1 MDVCRLCHCQC
12 LGDVLRL
19 CCLRSLAVVTSV
31 TPEAMSEF
39 MSGSR
44 VPIQPMAVLMSA
56 ARVTTKVHVDANG
69 QDYGLK
75 PS

>member
-1 MDVCRLCHCQC
+1 MYADCATADAWVMCS
-12 LGDVLRL
+12 GFAGSG
-19 CCLRSLAVVTSV
+19 SLVVVASV

-44 VPIQPMAVLMSA
+44 VLIPMAVLMSA